1 MSDPTSIGY
10 DVETWGIAL
19 LRSVVAVP
27 TDFEVLHEMDVARG
41 DSNRVILSGIETAE
55 SWEGPGNMETP
66 LSTVQLTVELRMT
79 EVDASKIETYFAKI
93 QRAFRA
99 RPYPDLPEDALFN
112 VRIPLPEGSEEKDP
126 RHNTRVRTCSFSF
139 LAMQIGPVVTA

>member
-10 DVETWGIAL
+10 DMETWGIAL

-27 TDFEVLHEMDVARG
+27 ADFEVLHEMDVARG
-41 DSNRVILSGIETAE
+41 DSNRVILTGVETAE
-55 SWEGPGNMETP
+55 SWEGPGTIDTP
-66 LSTVQLTVELRMT
+66 LSTVQLTAELRMT
-79 EVDASKIETYFAKI
+79 EADAAKLETYFAKI
-93 QRAFRA
+93 QRAFRV

-112 VRIPLPEGSEEKDP
+112 VRIPLPEGGEEKDA

-139 LAMQIGPVVTA
+139 LAMQVGPFVSA